1 MNGRDR
7 EALSD
12 ILGVL
17 DRALGFPIANLQTLE
32 ETDYLQDALIR
43 CLEVIGEATKR
54 LSQDFRD
61 RHPEVPWRA
70 MAGMRDLLIHA
81 YDRVD
86 LEEVW
91 EAHRQFRGL
100 REQIAAMV
108 DPPRAELA
116 LACRGSA
123 FEHLGHGVLRG
134 DPSWVVDAPFFWP
147 AADADRPP
155 GLSGAGRTANQRR
168 DLSQRRHGPRGT
180 SAPLTSIDPA
190 IDGRDCA
197 IGCFLL
203 TGLTSNCRS
212 LQPSSPG

>member
-1 MNGRDR
+1 MSERDH

-17 DRALGFPIANLQTLE
+17 DRALGFPITNLQTLE
-32 ETDYLQDALIR
+32 ETDYLQDALVR

-91 EAHRQFRGL
+91 EAYRQFHGL
-100 REQIAAMV
+100 REQIAAI
-108 DPPRAELA
+108 
-116 LACRGSA
+116 
-123 FEHLGHGVLRG
+123 
-134 DPSWVVDAPFFWP
+134 
-147 AADADRPP
+147 ADTPK
-155 GLSGAGRTANQRR
+155 G
-168 DLSQRRHGPRGT
+168 
-180 SAPLTSIDPA
+180 
-190 IDGRDCA
+190 
-197 IGCFLL
+197 
-203 TGLTSNCRS
+203 
-212 LQPSSPG
+212 